1 MSMLKNTAVVGDKLT
16 GGCGQTVT
24 CMLLRECRGHHR
36 TDGLVQPQVVV

>member
-1 MSMLKNTAVVGDKLT
+1 MSLLKNTAVVGDKLT

-24 CMLLRECRGHHR
+24 CMFLRERRGHHC